1 VQVHLHDQV
10 ARLVRPYK
18 ELKGFAKVELQPGE
32 TKTVSIPL
40 DFRAFAYYDPAHN
53 QWVTEDGQFDVL
65 FGASAADI
73 RSCVTV
79 TLQSTLQLPSVLHRE
94 STIRDWLEDPC
105 GRLAFE
111 PMYQQLIAQTNRVF
125 SGGDDSGSE
134 SIGMDPTGFMLD
146 ILLLSILQFQEDA
159 LTQPADHIVALMLE
173 QVHRTNTS

>member
-1 VQVHLHDQV
+1 M
-10 ARLVRPYK
+10 
-18 ELKGFAKVELQPGE
+18 QPGE

-53 QWVTEDGQFDVL
+53 QWVTEDVQFDVL

-146 ILLLSILQFQEDA
+146 MPLLSILQFQEDA
-159 LTQPADHIVALMLE
+159 LTQPADNIVALMLE